1 MEDKVTIVIEGETG
15 GLMSFQFSGTRGQL
29 IDILYSAMR
38 EDQDIYFLLA
48 EACHHYERYLSSN

>member
-1 MEDKVTIVIEGETG
+1 MEDKVSIVIEGEPG
-15 GLMSFQFSGTRGQL
+15 GLMSFQFTGTRKQL

-48 EACHHYERYLSSN
+48 ESCHHYETHLSGN